1 MWHMKTVGSAPIE
14 KSFPSVASQRDVGT
28 IVLLLRSKRKSRM
41 LRLKGTAARRKAR
54 VSDAKTYSPSTL
66 ELSVHRGPAGV
77 RTEHCLRRDKLRNV
91 RETRPRLRPIH
102 STRRIGNSSSTA

>member
-41 LRLKGTAARRKAR
+41 LRLKGTAARRKP
-54 VSDAKTYSPSTL
+54 VS
-66 ELSVHRGPAGV
+66 RM
-77 RTEHCLRRDKLRNV
+77 
-91 RETRPRLRPIH
+91 PRLTVLLLR
-102 STRRIGNSSSTA
+102 A

>member
-41 LRLKGTAARRKAR
+41 LRLERHSCAQKSPCLGCRDLQ
-54 VSDAKTYSPSTL
+54 SFYS
-66 ELSVHRGPAGV
+66 RA
-77 RTEHCLRRDKLRNV
+77 
-91 RETRPRLRPIH
+91 
-102 STRRIGNSSSTA
+102 